1 MKKRT
6 MDKVCAL
13 VKCQTNYKK
22 QEAKVRLLANK
33 ETVFHFPHK
42 MKRPDLQIRHPGY
55 QTVNQDV
62 SQSIRMSV
70 SQSECQPF
78 NQNVSQS
85 TRMSVSQSECQQ
97 VNQNVSQSTR
107 MSVSHSV
114 YQSVNQD
121 VKSVIQDISQSFR
134 MSASQSGCQQ
144 VNQDVSQSV
153 SQPASKSVSPVSKNM
168 KSTSQWMNESIRKLL
183 TGRVSY
189 VSFELTCFFSIENQ
203 FAAQSDMI
211 FIRKHNVN

>member
-55 QTVNQDV
+55 QSVNQDV
-62 SQSIRMSV
+62 SQSIRMSA
-70 SQSECQPF
+70 SQSECQSI
-78 NQNVSQS
+78 NQDVSQS
-85 TRMSVSQSECQQ
+85 FSI
-97 VNQNVSQSTR
+97 
-107 MSVSHSV
+107 SVSHSG
-114 YQSVNQD
+114 YQ
-121 VKSVIQDISQSFR
+121 SVIQDISQSFR

-189 VSFELTCFFSIENQ
+189 VSVKLTCFFSIENQ

>member
-42 MKRPDLQIRHPGY
+42 MKRPDLQIRHLGY
-55 QTVNQDV
+55 QSVNQDV
-62 SQSIRMSV
+62 SQSFSI
-70 SQSECQPF
+70 
-78 NQNVSQS
+78 
-85 TRMSVSQSECQQ
+85 
-97 VNQNVSQSTR
+97 
-107 MSVSHSV
+107 SVSHSG
-114 YQSVNQD
+114 YQ
-121 VKSVIQDISQSFR
+121 SVIQDISQSFR

-189 VSFELTCFFSIENQ
+189 VSVELTCFFSIENQ